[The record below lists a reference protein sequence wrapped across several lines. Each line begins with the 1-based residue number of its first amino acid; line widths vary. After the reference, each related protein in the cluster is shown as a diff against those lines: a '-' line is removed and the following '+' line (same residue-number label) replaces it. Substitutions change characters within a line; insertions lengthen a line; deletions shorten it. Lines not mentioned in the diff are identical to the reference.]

1 MKVLNLYA
9 GIGGNRKL
17 WGGVEVTA
25 VELNPDIAAI
35 YKDFYPDDNV
45 IIGDAHEYLLE
56 HFQEYD
62 FIWSSPPCQ
71 THSQIRYNL
80 GVKNRG
86 TKAVYPD
93 MKLYEEI
100 LFLQWYFKGIY
111 VVENTRGF
119 YEPLIPPRFI
129 GSHYIWSN
137 FYIEDIKT
145 ENRNH
150 RDGNVESLQNR
161 KQIDLSNYD
170 IINKRQILRNC
181 VEPELGLHIFNQS
194 QGIKIHTDQQDLFNL

>member
-1 MKVLNLYA
+1 MQELVET
-9 GIGGNRKL
+9 GSCG
-17 WGGVEVTA
+17 GGVDVTA

-35 YKDFYPDDNV
+35 YKDFFPDDNV

-80 GVKNRG
+80 GFKNRG

-100 LFLQWYFKGIY
+100 LFLQWYFKDNY

-119 YEPLIPPRFI
+119 YDPLIPPRFI
-129 GSHYIWSN
+129 GSHYFWSN
-137 FYIEDIKT
+137 FYVEDIKT

-150 RDGNVESLQNR
+150 RDGTVESLQQR
-161 KQIDLSNYD
+161 KQIDLSGYD
-170 IINKRQILRNC
+170 IKNKRQILRNC
-181 VEPELGLHIFNQS
+181 VEPELGLHIFNQLK
-194 QGIKIHTDQQDLFNL
+194 GIKLDTEQQDLFSL

>member
-9 GIGGNRKL
+9 GIGGNRQL
-17 WGGVEVTA
+17 WENVDVAA
-25 VELNPDIAAI
+25 VEINPEIAQI
-35 YKDFYPDDNV
+35 YSDFYPDDEI
-45 IIGDAHEYLLE
+45 IIGDAHKYLLE
-56 HFQEYD
+56 NYNKYD

-100 LFLQWYFKGIY
+100 LFLQWYFGGNW

-119 YEPLIPPRFI
+119 YDPLIPPRFI
-129 GSHYIWSN
+129 GSHYFWSN

-145 ENRNH
+145 DNRNH
-150 RDGNVESLQNR
+150 RDGTVESLQNR
-161 KQIDLSNYD
+161 KQIDLSSYD

-181 VEPELGLHIFNQS
+181 VEPELALHIINQS
-194 QGIKIHTDQQDLFNL
+194 KGIKLKTDQLSIF

>member
-35 YKDFYPDDNV
+35 YKDFFTYDNV

-80 GVKNRG
+80 GFKNRG

-100 LFLQWYFKGIY
+100 LFLQWYFKDNY

-119 YEPLIPPRFI
+119 YDPLIPPRFI
-129 GSHYIWSN
+129 GSHYFWSN
-137 FYIEDIKT
+137 FYVEDIKT

-150 RDGNVESLQNR
+150 RDGTVESLQQR
-161 KQIDLSNYD
+161 KQIDLSGYD
-170 IINKRQILRNC
+170 IKNKRQILRNC
-181 VEPELGLHIFNQS
+181 VEPELGLHIFNQLK
-194 QGIKIHTDQQDLFNL
+194 GIKLDTEQQDLFSL

>member
-35 YKDFYPDDNV
+35 YKDFYPDDKIV
-45 IIGDAHEYLLE
+45 IGDAHNYLLE
-56 HFQEYD
+56 NYNEYD

-80 GVKNRG
+80 GFKNRG

-100 LFLQWYFKGIY
+100 LFLQWYFKGNY

-119 YEPLIPPRFI
+119 YDPLIPPRFI
-129 GSHYIWSN
+129 GSHYFWSN

-145 ENRNH
+145 DNRNH
-150 RDGNVESLQNR
+150 RDGTVESLQQR
-161 KQIDLSNYD
+161 KQIDLSGYD
-170 IINKRQILRNC
+170 IKNKRQILRNC
-181 VEPELGLHIFNQS
+181 VEPELGLHIFNQLK
-194 QGIKIHTDQQDLFNL
+194 GIKLDVEQQDLFNP

>member
-9 GIGGNRKL
+9 GIGGNRQL
-17 WGGVEVTA
+17 WEDVEVTA
-25 VELNPDIAAI
+25 VENNPEIAQI
-35 YKDFYPDDNV
+35 YSDFYPEDEI
-45 IIGDAHEYLLE
+45 IIGDAHNYLLE
-56 HFQEYD
+56 NYNKYD

-100 LFLQWYFKGIY
+100 LFLKWYFKGNY

-129 GSHYIWSN
+129 GSHYFWSN

-145 ENRNH
+145 DNRNH
-150 RDGNVESLQNR
+150 RDGTVESLQSR
-161 KQIDLSNYD
+161 KQIDLSKYD

-181 VEPELGLHIFNQS
+181 VEPELGLHIINQS
-194 QGIKIHTDQQDLFNL
+194 KGIRIHTNQLNIF

>member
-1 MKVLNLYA
+1 MKILNLYA
-9 GIGGNRKL
+9 GIGGNRQL
-17 WGGVEVTA
+17 WEDVEVTA
-25 VELNPDIAAI
+25 VENNPEIAQI
-35 YKDFYPDDNV
+35 YSDFYPDDEI
-45 IIGDAHEYLLE
+45 IIGDAHNYLLE
-56 HFQEYD
+56 NYNKYD

-80 GVKNRG
+80 GVRNRG

-100 LFLQWYFKGIY
+100 LFLEWYFKGNY

-129 GSHYIWSN
+129 GSHYFWSN

-145 ENRNH
+145 DNRNH
-150 RDGNVESLQNR
+150 RDGTVESLQSR
-161 KQIDLSNYD
+161 KQIDLSKYD

-181 VEPELGLHIFNQS
+181 VEPELGLHIIKQS
-194 QGIKIHTDQQDLFNL
+194 KGIRIHTNQLNIF

>member
-9 GIGGNRKL
+9 GIGGNRQL
-17 WGGVEVTA
+17 WEDVEVTA
-25 VELNPDIAAI
+25 VELSPEIAQI
-35 YKDFYPDDNV
+35 YSDFYPDDEI
-45 IIGDAHEYLLE
+45 IIGDAHNYLLE
-56 HFQEYD
+56 NYNKYD

-100 LFLQWYFKGIY
+100 LFLQWYYKGNW

-129 GSHYIWSN
+129 GSHYFWSN

-145 ENRNH
+145 DNRNH
-150 RDGNVESLQNR
+150 RDGTVESLQSR
-161 KQIDLSNYD
+161 KQINLSKYD

-181 VEPELGLHIFNQS
+181 VEP
-194 QGIKIHTDQQDLFNL
+194 

>member
-1 MKVLNLYA
+1 MKILNLYA

-25 VELNPDIAAI
+25 VENNPEIAQI
-35 YKDFYPDDNV
+35 YSDFYPEDEI
-45 IIGDAHEYLLE
+45 IIGDAHNYLLE
-56 HFQEYD
+56 NYNKYD

-100 LFLQWYFKGIY
+100 LFLEWYFKGNW

-129 GSHYIWSN
+129 GSHYFWSN

-145 ENRNH
+145 DNRNH
-150 RDGNVESLQNR
+150 RDGTVESLQSR
-161 KQIDLSNYD
+161 KQIDLSKYD

-181 VEPELGLHIFNQS
+181 VEPELGLHIINQS
-194 QGIKIHTDQQDLFNL
+194 KGIRIHTNQLNIF